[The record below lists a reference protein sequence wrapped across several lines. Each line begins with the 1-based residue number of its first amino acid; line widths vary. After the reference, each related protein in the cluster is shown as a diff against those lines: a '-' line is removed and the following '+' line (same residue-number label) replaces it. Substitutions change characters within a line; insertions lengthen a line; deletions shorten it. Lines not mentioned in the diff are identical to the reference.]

1 VSVCE
6 CVCAVEKLLPAR
18 FLIIHS
24 ENTLLGGLY
33 GWPPVGETAVSQS
46 FEAVQVKM
54 EIGVEYP
61 VIKSTVSS
69 SSSSSSFS
77 SSSSSSTAASRV
89 AGSESKCTAT
99 LGGISLKLTQD
110 IIQSLNRSRADSPA
124 PALFVEFTS
133 PSEGVLHVDER
144 KFKLKLAAASDN
156 TSSPGNNI
164 FDVYELPLAEDGD
177 ELHYVSTLTSRFVAL
192 ADAKSTTK

>member
-1 VSVCE
+1 LE
-6 CVCAVEKLLPAR
+6 
-18 FLIIHS
+18 F
-24 ENTLLGGLY
+24 
-33 GWPPVGETAVSQS
+33 WPPVGETTVSQS

-89 AGSESKCTAT
+89 AGSGSKCAAT

-110 IIQSLNRSRADSPA
+110 IIQSLNRSRTDSPA

-133 PSEGVLHVDER
+133 PSEGVLYVDER

-156 TSSPGNNI
+156 SSSPGNNI
-164 FDVYELPLAEDGD
+164 FDVYELPPAEDGD